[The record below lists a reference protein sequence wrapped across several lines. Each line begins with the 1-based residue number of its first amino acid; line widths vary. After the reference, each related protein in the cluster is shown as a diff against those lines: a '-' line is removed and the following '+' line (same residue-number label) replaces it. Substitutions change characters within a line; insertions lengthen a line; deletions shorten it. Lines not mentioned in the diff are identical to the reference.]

1 MMKMWDLRS
10 ASNKAVQTASLAED
24 SEVGAFSIDRHPF
37 QGHIIA
43 VGSYDGMLTIFDMRK
58 YQVPVTVLAGPDSCL
73 TEVRFHPDKAD
84 HLFSS
89 SESGAVWH
97 WSTNPAKSTSSM
109 TNRFLL
115 CSIFFFLFHCIFFLS
130 LFIIFV
136 NLILNSY
143 DQLTKTEKT
152 REYLVDS
159 KRIYYLQRID
169 VS

>member
-1 MMKMWDLRS
+1 MWDLRS

-24 SEVGAFSIDRHPF
+24 SEVGAFSVDRHPF

-84 HLFSS
+84 HLFTS

-97 WSTNPAKSTSSM
+97 WSANQGKAITTGIVNIFYLSIKIRCNSAFFGFHFSTKLLYGAYAK
-109 TNRFLL
+109 NF
-115 CSIFFFLFHCIFFLS
+115 
-130 LFIIFV
+130 
-136 NLILNSY
+136 
-143 DQLTKTEKT
+143 
-152 REYLVDS
+152 
-159 KRIYYLQRID
+159 
-169 VS
+169 